1 MSITGERIPL
11 RVSSNT
17 AYLWNVDGMYRPPSR
32 SFYLHFKIDIATLRS
47 KYHICGILTGTLPHL
62 SQQNVF
68 LGIPLVLLPE
78 EVVLLVENG
87 IKLFVTSQNTE
98 PCSRDSSHC
107 K

>member
-11 RVSSNT
+11 RVSNNI
-17 AYLWNVDGMYRPPSR
+17 AYLWNVDGMYRSPPR
-32 SFYLHFKIDIATLRS
+32 SFHLHFKIDIATLRS

-78 EVVLLVENG
+78 EVVLLVEKG
-87 IKLFVTSQNTE
+87 IKLFVVSQNAE